1 MNDKI
6 LTTLEFSNV
15 IQQLLPFLTTAEGK
29 KEALALS
36 PSTRRDEVASRL
48 VETTDGADLLRLK
61 GGIPLPKLVD
71 ISEPLKRLQV
81 KARLNGTEL
90 AQITRVLRAGAATKN
105 FFADLKEQ
113 KVELRSL
120 PLQVDRL
127 VTIPSITKRLIQS
140 IDPDGRIND
149 EASSRLHGIRQLM
162 IKTDDEIHAQMGTY
176 THGKKAKY
184 LSNPTVTVRND
195 RYVLP
200 VQSRYRSQFGGVV
213 HDQSAS
219 GQTLYIEPG
228 DVVDANNRLKQAQ
241 IEERQEMIRVLA
253 ELSHLI
259 RPYRHDIENNATIL
273 GHLDFVN
280 AKAKLAHQQQA
291 SLPLISKENHVN
303 LRQARHP
310 LIDPDK
316 VVPND
321 IQLGADYSAIVI
333 TGPNTG
339 GKTIT
344 LKTLGIIQLMGQ
356 AGLFIPTNE
365 NSTIAVFDNIFADI
379 GDEQSLEQNLST
391 FSGHMDNV
399 QDILEKVTNRSL
411 VLLDE
416 LGAGTDPKEG
426 AALAMAILDKLG
438 TIGADVVITTHYPEL
453 KVYGF
458 NRPATIN
465 ASMEFNN
472 ETLQPTYKLL
482 LGIPGQS
489 NGIQI
494 AQRLG
499 ISSDVISTARSLI
512 SNDSQDLNEMIGDLV
527 DQRRQAR
534 EKNEALAMRLAKQ
547 RRDQQE
553 LDEKL
558 DRFNENRDKLLNNAR
573 REANHQVAMAKQE
586 ANKIIHHLR
595 QLEAQSGRGVKENE
609 LIAAQGKLNSLHRD
623 DPRLK
628 NNKVLRRAKK
638 RHNLHVGDQVL
649 VKSYGQQGTLF
660 AKRGNHKWEVSIGI
674 LKMEIDERQLEKV
687 SAKELRHQR
696 EKQQRQVKKRAVRT
710 TQTRQTS
717 ARLDLRG
724 KRYEQA
730 MNELANFIDHA
741 LLNNL
746 SPVTIIHG
754 KGTGA
759 LRKGTQQYLASNPRV
774 KSFNYAAPNAGGDGA
789 TIVYF

>member
-1 MNDKI
+1 MNKKI
-6 LTTLEFSNV
+6 LTTLEFPQV
-15 IQQLLPFLTTAEGK
+15 VKQLLPFMVTATGE
-29 KEALALS
+29 KEALALL
-36 PSTRRDEVASRL
+36 PATDATEVETRL
-48 VETTDGADLLRLK
+48 VETTDGADLLRIK
-61 GGIPLPKLVD
+61 NGIPLPKLVD
-71 ISEPLKRLQV
+71 ITEPLKRLQV

-90 AQITRVLRAGAATKN
+90 AQITQVLRASAATKN
-105 FFADLKEQ
+105 FFAALPEEGI
-113 KVELRSL
+113 ELRSL
-120 PLQVDRL
+120 PQQVERL
-127 VTIPSITKRLIQS
+127 VTIPTITKRLLQS

-162 IKTDDEIHAQMGTY
+162 VKTEDEINAQMGAY

-184 LSNPTVTVRND
+184 LSNPTVTMRND

-200 VQSRYRSQFGGVV
+200 VQSRYRNQFGGVV

-253 ELSHLI
+253 ELSRLI
-259 RPYRHDIENNATIL
+259 TPYRHDIANNAVIL

-280 AKAKLAHQQQA
+280 AKAKLAVKQRA
-291 SLPLISKENHVN
+291 SLPQISRDNHVV

-310 LIDPDK
+310 LIDAHK
-316 VVPND
+316 VVAND
-321 IQLGADYSAIVI
+321 IQLGGDYSTIVI

-344 LKTLGIIQLMGQ
+344 LKTLGLIQLMGQ

-365 NSTIAVFDNIFADI
+365 NSTIGVFDNIFADI

-399 QDILEKVTNRSL
+399 KAILEQVSEQSL

-438 TIGADVVITTHYPEL
+438 TIGAKVVITTHYPEL

-458 NRPATIN
+458 NRAQTIN

-472 ETLQPTYKLL
+472 ETLKPTYKLL

-499 ISSDVISTARSLI
+499 IMKDVIDEARSFI
-512 SNDSQDLNEMIGDLV
+512 GDDSQDLNEMIGDLV

-534 EKNEALAMRLAKQ
+534 ERNEELQSQLVKQ
-547 RRDQQE
+547 QQEQAE

-558 DRFNENRDKLLNNAR
+558 ARLAENRDKLMNDAR
-573 REANHQVAMAKQE
+573 REANHQVSSAKRE
-586 ANKIIHHLR
+586 ANKIIHRLR
-595 QLEAQSGRGVKENE
+595 QLETKGGMIKENE
-609 LIAAQGKLNSLHRD
+609 LIDAQGKLNALHRD

-628 NNKVLRRAKK
+628 NNKVLKKAKK
-638 RHNLHVGDQVL
+638 RYDFHVGDQVL
-649 VKSYGQQGTLF
+649 VKSYGQQGILV
-660 AKRGNHKWEVSIGI
+660 AKRGQHKWEVAIGI
-674 LKMEIDERQLEKV
+674 LKMEIDERQLEKM
-687 SAKELRHQR
+687 SAKELRAQQ
-696 EKQQRQVKKRAVRT
+696 KKQRQQATKRSVRT
-710 TQTRQTS
+710 TQTRHTT

>member
-1 MNDKI
+1 MNNKI
-6 LTTLEFSNV
+6 LTTLEFPQV
-15 IQQLLPFLTTAEGK
+15 VKQLLPFMVTAAGK
-29 KEALALS
+29 KEALALL
-36 PSTRRDEVASRL
+36 PSTDANEVASRL
-48 VETTDGADLLRLK
+48 VETTDGADLLRIK
-61 GGIPLPKLVD
+61 NGIPLPKLVD
-71 ISEPLKRLQV
+71 ITEPLKRLQV

-90 AQITRVLRAGAATKN
+90 AQITQVLRASAATKN
-105 FFADLKEQ
+105 FFDDLLEEGI
-113 KVELRSL
+113 ELRSL
-120 PLQVDRL
+120 PQQVEQL
-127 VTIPSITKRLIQS
+127 VTIPTITKRLIQS

-162 IKTDDEIHAQMGTY
+162 VKTENEIHSQMSSY

-184 LSNPTVTVRND
+184 LSNPTVTMRND

-200 VQSRYRSQFGGVV
+200 VQSRYRNQFGGVV

-219 GQTLYIEPG
+219 GQTFYIEPG

-253 ELSHLI
+253 ELSRLI
-259 RPYRHDIENNATIL
+259 TPYRHDIANNAIIL

-280 AKAKLAHQQQA
+280 AKAKLAVKQQA
-291 SLPLISKENHVN
+291 SLPQISCNNQVA

-310 LIDPDK
+310 LIDPQK
-316 VVPND
+316 VVAND
-321 IQLGADYSAIVI
+321 IKLGGDYSTIVI

-344 LKTLGIIQLMGQ
+344 LKTLGLIQLMGQ
-356 AGLFIPTNE
+356 AGLFIPANE
-365 NSTIAVFDNIFADI
+365 NSTIGVFDNVFADI

-399 QDILEKVTNRSL
+399 KAILEQVSDQSL

-438 TIGADVVITTHYPEL
+438 TIGAKVVITTHYPEL

-458 NRPATIN
+458 NRSQTIN

-472 ETLQPTYKLL
+472 ETLKPTYKLL

-499 ISSDVISTARSLI
+499 ISDDVINEAQSFI
-512 SNDSQDLNEMIGDLV
+512 GDDSQDLNEMIGDLV

-534 EKNEALAMRLAKQ
+534 ERNEELQSRLAKQ
-547 RRDQQE
+547 QSEQAE

-558 DRFNENRDKLLNNAR
+558 NRFAENREKLMNDAR
-573 REANHQVAMAKQE
+573 REANHQVASAKRE
-586 ANKIIHHLR
+586 ANRIIHRLR
-595 QLEAQSGRGVKENE
+595 QLETKGRVVKENE
-609 LIAAQGKLNSLHRD
+609 LIDAQGKLNALHRD

-628 NNKVLRRAKK
+628 NNKVLQKAKK
-638 RHNLHVGDQVL
+638 RHDFHVGDQVL
-649 VKSYGQQGTLF
+649 VKSYGQQGSLV
-660 AKRGNHKWEVSIGI
+660 AKRGQHKWEVAIGI
-674 LKMEIDERQLEKV
+674 LKMEIDERQLEKISV
-687 SAKELRHQR
+687 KELRAQQS
-696 EKQQRQVKKRAVRT
+696 KQRQQASKRAVHT
-710 TQTRQTS
+710 TQTRHTT

-759 LRKGTQQYLASNPRV
+759 LRKGTQQYLAGNPRV
-774 KSFNYAAPNAGGDGA
+774 KSFNYVAPNAGGDGA

>member
-1 MNDKI
+1 MNNKI
-6 LTTLEFSNV
+6 LKTLEFSQV
-15 IQQLLPFLTTAEGK
+15 LKRLLPYLVTAEGK
-29 KEALALS
+29 KEALALV
-36 PSTRRDEVASRL
+36 PSTVSDEVEKRL
-48 VETTDGADLLRLK
+48 VETTDGADLFRLK
-61 GGIPLPKLVD
+61 EGIPLPKLVD
-71 ISEPLKRLQV
+71 ITEPLKRLQV

-90 AQITRVLRAGAATKN
+90 AQITQVLRASTATKN
-105 FFADLKEQ
+105 FFADLQEEGI
-113 KVELRSL
+113 ELRSL
-120 PLQVDRL
+120 PKQVDQL

-162 IKTDDEIHAQMGTY
+162 VKTEDEIHAQMSSY

-184 LSNPTVTVRND
+184 LSNPTVTMRND

-200 VQSRYRSQFGGVV
+200 VQSRYRNQFGGVV

-253 ELSHLI
+253 ELSRLI
-259 RPYRHDIENNATIL
+259 TPYRYDIAHNAVLL

-280 AKAKLAHQQQA
+280 AKAKLAHQQNA
-291 SLPLISKENHVN
+291 SLPLISHDNQVN

-310 LIDPDK
+310 LIDPHK
-316 VVPND
+316 VVAND
-321 IQLGADYSAIVI
+321 IKLGGDYSTIVI

-356 AGLFIPTNE
+356 AGLFIPANE
-365 NSTIAVFDNIFADI
+365 NSTIGVFDNIFADI

-399 QDILEKVTNRSL
+399 KEILEQVTDQSL

-438 TIGADVVITTHYPEL
+438 TLGASVVITTHYPEL

-458 NRPATIN
+458 NRAQTIN

-499 ISSDVISTARSLI
+499 IADDVIDEARSFI
-512 SNDSQDLNEMIGDLV
+512 SDDSQDLNEMIGELV

-534 EKNEALAMRLAKQ
+534 ERNEELEARLQKQ
-547 RRDQQE
+547 QQE
-553 LDEKL
+553 QQALDEKL
-558 DRFNENRDKLLNNAR
+558 ERFNENRDKLMNDAR
-573 REANHQVAMAKQE
+573 REANHQVSDAKRE

-595 QLEAQSGRGVKENE
+595 QMEAKGGRLVKENE
-609 LIAAQGKLNSLHRD
+609 LIDAQGKLNSLHQN
-623 DPRLK
+623 DPRLQ
-628 NNKVLRRAKK
+628 NNKVLKRAKK
-638 RHNLHVGDQVL
+638 RHDLHVGDRVL
-649 VKSYGQQGTLF
+649 VKSYGQQGTLV

-674 LKMEIDERQLEKV
+674 LKMEIDERQLEKL
-687 SAKELRHQR
+687 SAQEL
-696 EKQQRQVKKRAVRT
+696 KAQRQKQASQAKKRAVHT
-710 TQTRQTS
+710 TQTRHTT